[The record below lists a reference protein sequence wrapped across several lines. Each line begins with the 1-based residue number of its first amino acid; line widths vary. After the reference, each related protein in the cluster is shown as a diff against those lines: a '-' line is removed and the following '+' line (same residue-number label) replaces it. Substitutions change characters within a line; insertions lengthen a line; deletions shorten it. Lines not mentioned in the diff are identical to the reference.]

1 MTTWLI
7 GPIKLPALV
16 WGERRGDNVHQCP
29 FCHILLLTGER
40 PGFCCG
46 KNGRYLNKVP
56 PLPPL
61 PEQYNIFLH
70 HPQISS
76 LSRILNLIFSFAS
89 LETTHQFPE
98 ISGPPG
104 FVAIQGRVYH
114 RVRPSHLNSAV
125 HWFLYDGFLRDNI
138 PHSEW
143 AAMIPPDWID
153 AMENSLLQHNSFVQS
168 LCFLSSI
175 DPNRCPEA
183 HLAIKDSGSTS
194 EIAAIMNYANTTH
207 NEARSRNMVLIRH
220 DGENQN
226 ISTISRLWEPL
237 AYPLLFPHAT
247 LGWGVSGSNDEI
259 DTGLAAH
266 LQDDSETPTRQIMHY
281 RGRVL
286 RKSRF
291 QIFGRLTNE
300 YLVDMFSRNLD
311 TWLNYIR
318 INQKR
323 LRQEDAS
330 LMDVP
335 YVPDHQNIYL
345 PSSFLGSNRW
355 ASEQIADSLAIAA
368 AFGPPTF
375 FITFTCNANWP
386 EIQSLLRPGQDF
398 TDVPIV
404 VVRVFRQKLSAL
416 ESTLKTMFPNAGRL
430 LYIVHSVEFQK
441 RGLPHAHILMKFE
454 HDCIH
459 PTDIDAVVNAEMAS
473 NPDDAQLIQT
483 YMMHN
488 HPSGEPPKYCERL
501 DAEGHKYCR
510 FGYPQQLQTST
521 TIDAEGRIHYRR
533 RKNGD
538 MMVVPHCLP
547 LLRKFLCH
555 INFEVANTSHL
566 FQYLFK
572 YIHKG
577 ENLHTYEH
585 LMLNKLQVLIVH
597 NIVFAWEIQTK
608 LWMKSKII
616 GTAATCPPE
625 RPLGA
630 F

>member
-1 MTTWLI
+1 
-7 GPIKLPALV
+7 
-16 WGERRGDNVHQCP
+16 
-29 FCHILLLTGER
+29 
-40 PGFCCG
+40 
-46 KNGRYLNKVP
+46 
-56 PLPPL
+56 
-61 PEQYNIFLH
+61 
-70 HPQISS
+70 
-76 LSRILNLIFSFAS
+76 
-89 LETTHQFPE
+89 
-98 ISGPPG
+98 
-104 FVAIQGRVYH
+104 
-114 RVRPSHLNSAV
+114 
-125 HWFLYDGFLRDNI
+125 
-138 PHSEW
+138 
-143 AAMIPPDWID
+143 
-153 AMENSLLQHNSFVQS
+153 
-168 LCFLSSI
+168 
-175 DPNRCPEA
+175 
-183 HLAIKDSGSTS
+183 
-194 EIAAIMNYANTTH
+194 
-207 NEARSRNMVLIRH
+207 
-220 DGENQN
+220 
-226 ISTISRLWEPL
+226 
-237 AYPLLFPHAT
+237 
-247 LGWGVSGSNDEI
+247 
-259 DTGLAAH
+259 
-266 LQDDSETPTRQIMHY
+266 
-281 RGRVL
+281 
-286 RKSRF
+286 
-291 QIFGRLTNE
+291 
-300 YLVDMFSRNLD
+300 
-311 TWLNYIR
+311 
-318 INQKR
+318 
-323 LRQEDAS
+323 
-330 LMDVP
+330 
-335 YVPDHQNIYL
+335 
-345 PSSFLGSNRW
+345 
-355 ASEQIADSLAIAA
+355 
-368 AFGPPTF
+368 
-375 FITFTCNANWP
+375 
-386 EIQSLLRPGQDF
+386 
-398 TDVPIV
+398 
-404 VVRVFRQKLSAL
+404 
-416 ESTLKTMFPNAGRL
+416 MFPNAGRL